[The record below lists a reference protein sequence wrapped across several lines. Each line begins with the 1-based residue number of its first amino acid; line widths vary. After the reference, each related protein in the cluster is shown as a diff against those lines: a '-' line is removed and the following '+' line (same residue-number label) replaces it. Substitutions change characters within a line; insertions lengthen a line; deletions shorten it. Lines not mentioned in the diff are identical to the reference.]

1 VSTTAE
7 PEMCLFGSFAA
18 AVMVI
23 LSSSTGA
30 GKVVSAVAERRRD
43 RSRGFTI

>member
-1 VSTTAE
+1 V
-7 PEMCLFGSFAA
+7 MCLFGSFAA

-30 GKVVSAVAERRRD
+30 GKVVSAGTEKIMDRRR
-43 RSRGFTI
+43 GYTI